1 MSWWFKAAALFVLLD
16 ALAPALPAQK
26 PQLAIDKL
34 VDRVTAREHQEVQIV
49 RKYRPIVETYIQDV
63 RLDEH
68 LGFVPIK
75 DHYFIGIADL
85 AKGTVVHS
93 MEGKEGPQKRLNP
106 IDLVADIVA
115 PTYMPAGFLEMVF
128 VDPQGFDRRH
138 YVFEYVRREFLGNVR
153 CLVFDVTPVPNSGN
167 GRFKGRIWVEDQ
179 QYTIVRFS
187 GVFEPVVR
195 KFGFYLHFDS
205 WRENAGPNLW
215 LPAYIYNGEEGLSN
229 TLFGHVS
236 EKSQTRLWGYGRKKA
251 AAELEFS
258 EISVEST
265 NVHDDEMD
273 HSKDSSPVEQQRQ
286 FVDQGEERITAR
298 LEQAGLVAPAGEVE
312 RTLNA
317 VINNIEVTNNLAIQP
332 EIRCRILLVS
342 TLEIS
347 SMGHVI
353 LISRGLLDVLPDE
366 PSLAA
371 ILAHEM
377 AHILVGKSVVPTWA
391 FADQLIFP
399 DEESLQ
405 RFSFSASEDDEEA
418 ASEKAMELLKN
429 SPYKDKL
436 ASPGLFLRQ
445 IDAESKQLTNLI
457 SPHLRN
463 SAFFDSEL
471 EKSAPA
477 LQPAALDQIAAL
489 PLGSRLKLDPWG
501 DRVELLKYKPIELKS
516 VSEKLPLGLTPFYPY
531 ITRKIDTVTAA
542 TSAK

>member
-1 MSWWFKAAALFVLLD
+1 MSLWFKAAALFALLNVLS
-16 ALAPALPAQK
+16 PALPAQK

-49 RKYRPIVETYIQDV
+49 RKYRPIIETYIQDV

-75 DHYFIGIADL
+75 DHYFIGVADL
-85 AKGTVVHS
+85 AKGTVLHS

-106 IDLVADIVA
+106 VDLVANVVA
-115 PTYMPAGFLEMVF
+115 PTYIPAGFLEMIF

-138 YVFEYVRREFLGNVR
+138 YKFEYIRREFLGNVR
-153 CLVFDVTPVPNSGN
+153 CFVFDVTPVPNSGN
-167 GRFKGRIWVEDQ
+167 GRFKGRMWVEDR

-195 KFGFYLHFDS
+195 RFGFYLHFDS

-229 TLFGHVS
+229 TLLGHVS
-236 EKSQTRLWGYGRKKA
+236 EKSQTRLWGYGRKNA
-251 AAELEFS
+251 AAEQEFS
-258 EISVEST
+258 EISVESS
-265 NVHDDEMD
+265 NVQDEMD
-273 HSKDSSPVEQQRQ
+273 HGKDSSPIEQQRQ
-286 FVDQGEERITAR
+286 FVEQGEESVIAK
-298 LEQAGLVAPAGEVE
+298 LEQAGLVSPAGEVE
-312 RTLNA
+312 KTLNT
-317 VINNIEVTNNLAIQP
+317 VINNIAVTNNLEVQP

-347 SMGHVI
+347 SIGHLI

-371 ILAHEM
+371 MLAHET
-377 AHILVGKSVVPTWA
+377 AHILLGKSAVPTWA
-391 FADQLIFP
+391 FADELIFP

-418 ASEKAMELLKN
+418 ASQKALELLKN

-436 ASPGLFLRQ
+436 ASPGVFLRQ
-445 IDAESKQLTNLI
+445 IDVESKQLTNLI

-463 SAFFDSEL
+463 AGFFDSEL

-477 LQPAALDQIAAL
+477 LQPAALEQIAAL
-489 PLGSRLKLDPWG
+489 PLGSRIKVDPWS
-501 DRVELLKYKPIELKS
+501 DRVELLKYKPVELKFL
-516 VSEKLPLGLTPFYPY
+516 SEKLPLGLTPFYPY
-531 ITRKIDTVTAA
+531 ITRKTDAATAA
-542 TSAK
+542 TSVK

>member
-1 MSWWFKAAALFVLLD
+1 MSAWFKAAAFFALLN
-16 ALAPALPAQK
+16 LLSPALPAQK

-34 VDRVTAREHQEVQIV
+34 VDRVTARERQEVQIV
-49 RKYRPIVETYIQDV
+49 RKYRPIIETYIQDV
-63 RLDEH
+63 RLDQH
-68 LGFVPIK
+68 LGFVPTR
-75 DHYFIGIADL
+75 DHYFIGVADL
-85 AKGTVVHS
+85 AKGTVLHS

-106 IDLVADIVA
+106 IDLVANAVA
-115 PTYMPAGFLEMVF
+115 PTYIPKGFLEMIF

-138 YVFEYVRREFLGNVR
+138 YTFEYIRREFLGDVR
-153 CLVFDVTPVPNSGN
+153 CLVFDVTPAPNSGN
-167 GRFKGRIWVEDQ
+167 GRFHGRMWVEDK

-195 KFGFYLHFDS
+195 KFGFNLHFDS

-229 TLFGHVS
+229 DVLGHVS
-236 EKSQTRLWGYGRKKA
+236 EKSQTRLWGYGRKNGA
-251 AAELEFS
+251 VEQEFS
-258 EISVEST
+258 EISVESS
-265 NVHDDEMD
+265 NVQDEMD
-273 HSKDSSPVEQQRQ
+273 HSKDSSPIEQQRQ
-286 FVDQGEERITAR
+286 FVDQGEERVMAK
-298 LEQAGLVAPAGEVE
+298 LEHAGLVAPVGQVE
-312 RTLNA
+312 KSLDT
-317 VINNIEVTNNLAIQP
+317 VINNIEVTNNLDVKP

-371 ILAHEM
+371 MLAHEM
-377 AHILVGKSVVPTWA
+377 AHILLGKSAVPTWA

-405 RFSFSASEDDEEA
+405 RFSFSDSEDDEEA
-418 ASEKAMELLKN
+418 ASQKALELLKN

-445 IDAESKQLTNLI
+445 IDAESKQVTNLI

-477 LQPAALDQIAAL
+477 LQPATLEQIAAL
-489 PLGSRLKLDPWG
+489 PLGSRIKVDPWS
-501 DRVELLKYKPIELKS
+501 DRVELLKYKPVELRLL
-516 VSEKLPLGLTPFYPY
+516 SEKLPLGLTPFYPY
-531 ITRKIDTVTAA
+531 VTRKSDAASAA
-542 TSAK
+542 TKAK